1 MKFSSQEEY
10 GLRCL
15 LQLSRRGPGAS
26 MTIPEISAAEGLSV
40 PYVAKLVRIL
50 RQDGFVKSSR
60 GQSGGYTLTRPP
72 AEIIVGEVLAAL
84 GGRIF
89 DSETC
94 ERYHGTVD
102 MCRRAFKSGAAEFL
116 EKPVNDDALL
126 EALQNAVRQHV
137 RSRERQQANH
147 VARERYTQLSPRE
160 REVLGLIIS
169 GLTNKEIGRA
179 LDLSPRTVETHRAS
193 VFAKLGAES
202 LADLIRRYAAIVE
215 SGEA

>member
-102 MCRRAFKSGAAEFL
+102 MCTHAIDCSIRSL
-116 EKPVNDDALL
+116 W
-126 EALQNAVRQHV
+126 QAVQ
-137 RSRERQQANH
+137 
-147 VARERYTQLSPRE
+147 
-160 REVLGLIIS
+160 REVDQVLSKTTLQDLLGTEQQMTSTAS
-169 GLTNKEIGRA
+169 GLVQIDSA
-179 LDLSPRTVETHRAS
+179 RTM
-193 VFAKLGAES
+193 
-202 LADLIRRYAAIVE
+202 
-215 SGEA
+215 